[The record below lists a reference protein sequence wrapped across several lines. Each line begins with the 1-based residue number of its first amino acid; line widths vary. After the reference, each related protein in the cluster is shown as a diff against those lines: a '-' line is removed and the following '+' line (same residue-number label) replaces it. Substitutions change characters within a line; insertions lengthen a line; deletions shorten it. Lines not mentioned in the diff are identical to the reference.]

1 MQYRPSDMTNRTTEV
16 IIGLDVGTTAVKVA
30 AFGVS
35 GAQRELPSTLREYRL
50 EQPQTGWQVHDP
62 ASVLAGIDSALA
74 ECAAGLDEAR
84 VVAIS
89 VSTAMHGLLGL
100 DAQYRPLTPL
110 VTWADSRARGE
121 ARQLR
126 QQGLARELLH
136 RSGTP
141 VHPMSPLV
149 KLVWFSR
156 HEPELAGRVRWW
168 AGLKDYV
175 LHHLTGELVTE
186 LSSASGTGLLNLR
199 SRNWDAQSLD
209 MAGINADQLPLV
221 LPTTAVRKLTA
232 QAGRELGLPVG
243 LPVVVGAADGPLGN
257 LGTGAITPGVAGLSL
272 GTSGAVRMVLSEPG
286 FDNEGRLFCYALT
299 DEVWVIGGAISN
311 GGITLRWAGETF
323 APDLVGEGP
332 ADVAVLQLAAQV
344 PAGSEGLL
352 MLPYVLSERAPL
364 WDPDIAG
371 AYLGIRAHHT
381 RSHFIR
387 AAIEGVCL
395 QLSTIV
401 DSLDTVAPVQSIRAT
416 GRPFR
421 SDLWRQIMAA
431 TLARPMSVQA
441 EAGGT
446 ALGAAALGWYALGGA
461 ATLTDALAAVGG
473 PRPDLSAATV
483 AVTSSDVS
491 TYAQLRASVHALI
504 DDYDEV
510 AAIFASS
517 VSSMGLIQ
525 QPRHPRNG
533 RKPHERRD

>member
-1 MQYRPSDMTNRTTEV
+1 MQLRPSDVTERAAEV
-16 IIGLDVGTTAVKVA
+16 IIGLDVGTTAAKVA
-30 AFGVS
+30 AFGVN
-35 GAQRELPSTLREYRL
+35 GAQRELPSALREYRL
-50 EQPQTGWQVHDP
+50 EQPQPGWQVHDP
-62 ASVLAGIDSALA
+62 ATVLAGIDSALA
-74 ECAAGLDEAR
+74 ECVAQLDETR
-84 VVAIS
+84 VVALSI
-89 VSTAMHGLLGL
+89 STAMHGLMGL

-110 VTWADSRARGE
+110 VTWADSRARDE

-156 HEPELAGRVRWW
+156 HEPELAGQVRWW
-168 AGLKDYV
+168 VGLKDYV

-186 LSSASGTGLLNLR
+186 LSSASGTGLLNLK
-199 SRNWDAQSLD
+199 SRNWDAQSLGL
-209 MAGINADQLPLV
+209 ASIKADQLPSV
-221 LPTTAVRKLTA
+221 RPTTAVLKLTA
-232 QAGRELGLPVG
+232 QVGRELGLPAG

-272 GTSGAVRMVLSEPG
+272 GTSGAVRMVLPEPG

-299 DEVWVIGGAISN
+299 DDVWVIGGAVSN
-311 GGITLRWAGETF
+311 GGITLRWAGKTF
-323 APDLVGEGP
+323 APDLVGNGP
-332 ADVAVLQLAAQV
+332 ADVAVLKLAAQA
-344 PAGSEGLL
+344 PPGSDGLL

-387 AAIEGVCL
+387 AALEGVCL

-416 GRPFR
+416 GRPFG

-446 ALGAAALGWYALGGA
+446 ALGAAALAWYALGGA
-461 ATLTDALAAVGG
+461 ATLTDALIAVGG
-473 PRPDLSAATV
+473 PRPDVSAATV

-517 VSSMGLIQ
+517 AG
-525 QPRHPRNG
+525 
-533 RKPHERRD
+533 

>member
-1 MQYRPSDMTNRTTEV
+1 MTDGAAEV

-35 GAQRELPSTLREYRL
+35 GVQRELASGLREYRL
-50 EQPQTGWQVHDP
+50 EQPQAGWQVHDP
-62 ASVLAGIDSALA
+62 ARVLSSIDSALS
-74 ECAAGLDEAR
+74 ECVAGLGEAE
-84 VVAIS
+84 VAAIS

-110 VTWADSRARGE
+110 VTWADSRARDE

-126 QQGLARELLH
+126 QQGMARELLH

-156 HEPELAGRVRWW
+156 HEPELARQVRWW
-168 AGLKDYV
+168 VGLKDFV
-175 LHHLTGELVTE
+175 LHHLTGDLVTE
-186 LSSASGTGLLNLR
+186 LSSASGTGLLNLKNR
-199 SRNWDAQSLD
+199 GWDSQSLD
-209 MAGINADQLPLV
+209 LAGVKADQLPSV
-221 LPTTAVRKLTA
+221 LPTTAVLKLA
-232 QAGRELGLPVG
+232 APAGRGFGLPPG

-257 LGTGAITPGVAGLSL
+257 LGTGAITPGVAGLSI

-286 FDNEGRLFCYALT
+286 FDDHGHLFCYALT

-311 GGITLRWAGETF
+311 GGNILRWAGKTF

-332 ADVAVLQLAAQV
+332 ADVAVLQLAAQA
-344 PAGSEGLL
+344 PAGSDGLL

-371 AYLGIRAHHT
+371 AYMGIRAHHT

-395 QLSTIV
+395 QLSSIV
-401 DSLDTVAPVQSIRAT
+401 DSLGTVAPVRAIRAT

-421 SDLWRQIMAA
+421 SHLWREVMAA
-431 TLARPMSVQA
+431 TLAQPMSVHA
-441 EAGGT
+441 DAGGT

-461 ATLTDALAAVGG
+461 ATLTDALTALGG
-473 PRPDLSAATV
+473 PGPDEEAGTV
-483 AVTSSDVS
+483 AVTSSAVS
-491 TYAQLRASVHALI
+491 VYAQLRASVHALI

-510 AAIFASS
+510 AAIFAPS
-517 VSSMGLIQ
+517 VGSMG
-525 QPRHPRNG
+525 
-533 RKPHERRD
+533 

>member
-1 MQYRPSDMTNRTTEV
+1 MNNRATEV
-16 IIGLDVGTTAVKVA
+16 IIGLDVGTTAAKVA
-30 AFGVS
+30 AFGVN
-35 GAQRELPSTLREYRL
+35 GAEGELASALREYRL

-74 ECAAGLDEAR
+74 ECVAGLDEAR

-89 VSTAMHGLLGL
+89 ISTAMHGLLGL

-121 ARQLR
+121 ARELR

-156 HEPELAGRVRWW
+156 HEPELAGQVRWW

-186 LSSASGTGLLNLR
+186 LSSASGTGLLNLK
-199 SRNWDAQSLD
+199 SRNWDAKSLD
-209 MAGINADQLPLV
+209 LAGIKAEQLPSV

-232 QAGRELGLPVG
+232 QAGRELGLPAG

-299 DEVWVIGGAISN
+299 DDVWVIGGAVSN
-311 GGITLRWAGETF
+311 GGIILRWAGKTF

-332 ADVAVLQLAAQV
+332 ADVAVLRLAAQA
-344 PAGSEGLL
+344 PAGSDGLL

-421 SDLWRQIMAA
+421 SDLWREVMAA

-473 PRPDLSAATV
+473 PAPDEDAGTV
-483 AVTSSDVS
+483 AVTSSAVS
-491 TYAQLRASVHALI
+491 VYAQLRASVHALI

-510 AAIFASS
+510 AAMFASS
-517 VSSMGLIQ
+517 VSSMG
-525 QPRHPRNG
+525 
-533 RKPHERRD
+533 